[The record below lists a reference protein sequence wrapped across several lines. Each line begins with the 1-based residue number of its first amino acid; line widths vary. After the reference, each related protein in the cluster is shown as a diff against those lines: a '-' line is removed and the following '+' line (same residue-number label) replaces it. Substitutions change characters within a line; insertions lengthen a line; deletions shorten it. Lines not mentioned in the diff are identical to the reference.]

1 MMSILTRTTNN
12 DGSTKEVIITRHGL
26 ATKNKINSAYKLD
39 DEIKHMVE
47 ELENELE
54 EKYKNK
60 PVNVLN
66 KYYFVGNKLK
76 KFIDNLN
83 LPKGEKQYIWQS
95 INFHS
100 KSLALS
106 ESNTRLTRDKASKNT
121 WLYCYNLS
129 HFKKQDVFEY
139 NWTQWVE
146 IFDSKITTEDVR
158 VIYWLI
164 NIKKKY
170 FEKGSLQ
177 LWFRT
182 LMKIIR
188 NEIHIKHNI
197 ITTLLSDSE
206 LNNELDNCFKIAIK
220 MWNKK

>member
-1 MMSILTRTTNN
+1 MSILTRTTNN

-60 PVNVLN
+60 PLNVLN

-106 ESNTRLTRDKASKNT
+106 ESNISTHCVQLYSKTSCFLKCDK
-121 WLYCYNLS
+121 L
-129 HFKKQDVFEY
+129 
-139 NWTQWVE
+139 
-146 IFDSKITTEDVR
+146 
-158 VIYWLI
+158 
-164 NIKKKY
+164 
-170 FEKGSLQ
+170 
-177 LWFRT
+177 
-182 LMKIIR
+182 
-188 NEIHIKHNI
+188 
-197 ITTLLSDSE
+197 
-206 LNNELDNCFKIAIK
+206 
-220 MWNKK
+220 